1 MGMSQHSA
9 GGGVDRRVG
18 RSRVADQIVNDL
30 RERILGG
37 ELPNGSRLPAE
48 RELAEQY
55 GVSGA
60 TIREAVR
67 VLSTVGLV
75 SVRHGAGSFVTAE
88 PDTMIGMSI
97 ASVVRLGGAGA
108 LDVLG
113 VFAALTRYA
122 VQLAAEKA
130 TDAEIASLQEA
141 ADRLAVIDD
150 IDGTIDD
157 LRAFMRRLSEIS
169 HNALL
174 IPLCRLLA
182 DVQVELAFE
191 LSGGRMSEWRRVACG
206 LHTDRLAIVK
216 ALENRSPEQAAA
228 AVDAHFAHAADLIL
242 STPQAKKT
250 QLSDPGYARLLADML
265 NARLSSAAR

>member
-1 MGMSQHSA
+1 M
-9 GGGVDRRVG
+9 
-18 RSRVADQIVNDL
+18 ADQIVDDL
-30 RERILGG
+30 RDRILGG
-37 ELPNGSRLPAE
+37 DLPNGSRLPSE

-60 TIREAVR
+60 TVREAVR

-97 ASVVRLGGAGA
+97 ASVVRLAGAGA

-113 VFAALTRYA
+113 VFAALNRYA
-122 VQLAAEKA
+122 VQLAAQEA
-130 TDAEIASLQEA
+130 TDTEIASLREM

-150 IDGTIDD
+150 TDSTIED

-191 LSGGRMSEWRRVACG
+191 LSGGRISEWRRVAGG
-206 LHTDRLAIVK
+206 LHGNRLAIIE
-216 ALENRSPEQAAA
+216 ALENRSPERAAA
-228 AVDAHFAHAADLIL
+228 AVDAYSARAAQLIL
-242 STPQAKKT
+242 STPQAKKI
-250 QLSDPGYARLLADML
+250 QLSDPGYARLLVDML
-265 NARLSSAAR
+265 NTRLSSAAS

>member
-1 MGMSQHSA
+1 MSQHSA
-9 GGGVDRRVG
+9 SSGASRRIG
-18 RSRVADQIVNDL
+18 RSRVADQIVDDL
-30 RERILGG
+30 RDRILGG
-37 ELPNGSRLPAE
+37 DLPNGSRLPAE
-48 RELAEQY
+48 RELAEEY

-60 TIREAVR
+60 TVREAVR

-88 PDTMIGMSI
+88 SDTMIGMSI
-97 ASVVRLGGAGA
+97 ASVVRLAGAGA

-113 VFAALTRYA
+113 VFAALNRYA
-122 VQLAAEKA
+122 VQLAAQQA
-130 TDAEIASLQEA
+130 TSTEIASLREA

-150 IDGTIDD
+150 TDGTIED

-174 IPLCRLLA
+174 ISLCRLLA

-191 LSGGRMSEWRRVACG
+191 LSGGRVSEWRQVAGG
-206 LHTDRLAIVK
+206 LHADRLAIVE

-228 AVDAHFAHAADLIL
+228 AVDAHSAHAARLIL
-242 STPQAKKT
+242 STPQAKKI
-250 QLSDPGYARLLADML
+250 QLSDPGYARLLVDML
-265 NARLSSAAR
+265 NTRLSSATS